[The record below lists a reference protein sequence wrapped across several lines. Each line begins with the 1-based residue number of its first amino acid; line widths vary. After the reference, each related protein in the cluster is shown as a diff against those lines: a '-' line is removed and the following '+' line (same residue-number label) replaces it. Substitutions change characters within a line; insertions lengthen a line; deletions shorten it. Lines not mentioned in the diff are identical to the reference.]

1 MIPPDCP
8 KAVGN
13 RVLIHVLMY
22 PTQMGRYKKLVVS
35 YDAKC
40 EFDVIVEY
48 TQVDAAVW
56 VDHDLIV
63 LLVYVLGTAKYC

>member
-1 MIPPDCP
+1 MHSQFLNVISPDCP
-8 KAVGN
+8 KEAGN

-22 PTQMGRYKKLVVS
+22 PTQMGRYKKLVES

-48 TQVDAAVW
+48 TQVSGCSRV
-56 VDHDLIV
+56 
-63 LLVYVLGTAKYC
+63 GRS